1 MTGPPLPTWD
11 PLGYNTPLPFSG
23 EFFPLGF
30 ALQIQ
35 TNSQEVLAAAAT
47 SFATTDLASPHGNIP
62 EQRLHLRFVM
72 APAQNSLPP
81 AAPVYRA
88 QGKFLS
94 VAAGP
99 NHFANCDLETSTAA
113 CWITTTVA
121 ANQRFFRYHY
131 LEGIVY
137 SLLCYRFVTPVHASC
152 AAVGE
157 AGALLSGP
165 PGTGKSCLAYACARA
180 GLTFVSDDVGYL
192 LRGDA
197 DGRLAGRPRF
207 LRLRPSALSLFP
219 ELEAEPVGADID
231 GEPIIEIQVDQRAGI
246 ATAPGCAAK
255 AVVFLERRPS
265 GPAAIS
271 PVDPQ
276 LALQLLVKE
285 LPVIG
290 EPANRRQVQS
300 LESLVRRGAYRLTY
314 ADLGSAAIEIRKLLA
329 PHA

>member
-1 MTGPPLPTWD
+1 VP
-11 PLGYNTPLPFSG
+11 
-23 EFFPLGF
+23 
-30 ALQIQ
+30 Q
-35 TNSQEVLAAAAT
+35 
-47 SFATTDLASPHGNIP
+47 
-62 EQRLHLRFVM
+62 
-72 APAQNSLPP
+72 
-81 AAPVYRA
+81 YRA
-88 QGKFLS
+88 QGNFLS
-94 VAAGP
+94 VAADA
-99 NHFANCDLETSTAA
+99 NHFASCDLEASTAA

-121 ANQRFFRYHY
+121 ADQRFFRFHY

-137 SLLCYRFVTPVHASC
+137 SLLSYRFVTPVHASC
-152 AAVGE
+152 VAVGE

-207 LRLRPSALSLFP
+207 LRLRPSALALFP

-231 GEPIIEIQVDQRAGI
+231 GEPILEIQVDQRNGI
-246 ATAPGCAAK
+246 TTASGCTAK
-255 AVVFLERRPS
+255 AVLFLERGPA

-271 PVDPQ
+271 PLEPRS
-276 LALQLLVKE
+276 ALELLVKE

-314 ADLGSAAIEIRKLLA
+314 NDLGSAVSEVRRLLETRA
-329 PHA
+329 

>member
-30 ALQIQ
+30 ALEIQ

-47 SFATTDLASPHGNIP
+47 SFPTTSFAPPHGSLP
-62 EQRLHLRFVM
+62 EQRLHLRFVV
-72 APAQNSLPP
+72 APAQNSHPP
-81 AAPVYRA
+81 TVPQYRA
-88 QGKFLS
+88 QGNFLS
-94 VAAGP
+94 VAADA
-99 NHFANCDLETSTAA
+99 NHFASCDLEASTAA

-121 ANQRFFRYHY
+121 ADQRFFRFHY

-137 SLLCYRFVTPVHASC
+137 SLLSYRFVTPVHASC
-152 AAVGE
+152 VAVGE

-207 LRLRPSALSLFP
+207 LRLRPSALALFP

-231 GEPIIEIQVDQRAGI
+231 GEPILEIQVDQRNGI
-246 ATAPGCAAK
+246 TTASGCTAK
-255 AVVFLERRPS
+255 AVLFLER

-271 PVDPQ
+271 PLEPRS
-276 LALQLLVKE
+276 ALELLVKE

-300 LESLVRRGAYRLTY
+300 IESLVRRGAYRLTY
-314 ADLGSAAIEIRKLLA
+314 NDLGSAVSEVRRLLETRA
-329 PHA
+329 

>member
-1 MTGPPLPTWD
+1 
-11 PLGYNTPLPFSG
+11 
-23 EFFPLGF
+23 
-30 ALQIQ
+30 
-35 TNSQEVLAAAAT
+35 
-47 SFATTDLASPHGNIP
+47 
-62 EQRLHLRFVM
+62 
-72 APAQNSLPP
+72 
-81 AAPVYRA
+81 
-88 QGKFLS
+88 

-99 NHFANCDLETSTAA
+99 NHFASCDLEASTAA
-113 CWITTTVA
+113 CWVTTTVA
-121 ANQRFFRYHY
+121 ANQRFLRYHY

-137 SLLCYRFVTPVHASC
+137 SLLSYRFVTPVHASC
-152 AAVGE
+152 VAVGE

-180 GLTFVSDDVGYL
+180 GLNFVSDDVGYL

-207 LRLRPSALSLFP
+207 LRLRPSALALFP

-231 GEPIIEIQVDQRAGI
+231 GEPILEIQVEKRNGI

-255 AVVFLERRPS
+255 AVVFLERGAS

-271 PVDPQ
+271 PVDPPW
-276 LALQLLVKE
+276 ALQLLVKE

-300 LESLVRRGAYRLTY
+300 LESLVSRGAYRLTY
-314 ADLGSAAIEIRKLLA
+314 GDLGSAAIEIRKLLE